1 MDDLGSVLLVF
12 LLGDPLG
19 FEGGEGREGG
29 TTSPDGVVSVLG
41 GDDLDHVLLWA
52 EGIDFLLESVGETL
66 VEGGTTG
73 HDDVGVEI
81 LSDIDITLLDGLVT
95 HGVHT
100 EDFVTLLDEAW
111 LEEGLWTA
119 ESSGVD
125 GDHLSVWELVLLL
138 ALRGLGSLGLLGIE
152 VEGDVAELLLDLT
165 NDLLPGGLSGGGLV
179 DVLGVEEVN
188 HMLGDGS
195 TGNEVLLDGMWD
207 GETLED
213 WDGVGNSITGVDD
226 HTGGSTVGVEGEDS
240 LDGNVKSLNLES
252 LEHELGHLLSVGL
265 WVVWSFSEHDLVLG
279 WVNSKLVREA
289 VVPDLLHQVP
299 LVDDT
304 RLDWVLE
311 VEDTSHLL
319 GLITNVLRLG
329 LNTNHLFIG
338 SWDTDDGW
346 ELN

>member
-29 TTSPDGVVSVLG
+29 STSPDGVVSVLG

-52 EGIDFLLESVGETL
+52 EGIDFLLESVWETL

-73 HDDVGVEI
+73 EDDVGVEI
-81 LSDIDITLLDGLVT
+81 LSDIDITFLDGLVT

-100 EDFVTLLDEAW
+100 EDFVTLLDETW
-111 LEEGLWTA
+111 VEEGLWGV
-119 ESSGVD
+119 ESSSVD

-138 ALRGLGSLGLLGIE
+138 DLGGLGGLGLLGLV
-152 VEGDVAELLLDLT
+152 VEGDIAELFLDLT
-165 NDLLPGGLSGGGLV
+165 ADLQPGGLTGGGLG

-195 TGNEVLLDGMWD
+195 SGDEVLLDGVRN
-207 GETLED
+207 GETFED
-213 WDGVGNSITGVDD
+213 WDGVGNSISGVGN

-252 LEHELGHLLSVGL
+252 LEHELGHLLSVDL
-265 WVVWSFSEHDLVLG
+265 WVVWGFGKHNLVLG
-279 WVNSKLVREA
+279 WVNSELVREA
-289 VVPDLLHQVP
+289 VVPDLLHEVP

-304 RLDWVLE
+304 RLDWVLK
-311 VEDTSHLL
+311 VKDTSHLL
-319 GLITNVLRLG
+319 GLITDVLRLG

-346 ELN
+346 EFN